1 MKNRIVILGI
11 ANVRVYAAT
20 VALYIIFAVKRLKT
34 ILLICGS
41 LCLLGFFGTALVNG
55 NHWYLV
61 PLGYGLGAII
71 VCIEMLSDFKT
82 IK

>member
-1 MKNRIVILGI
+1 MKNRIAILGI
-11 ANVRVYAAT
+11 ADVRVYAAT

-41 LCLLGFFGTALVNG
+41 LCLLGFFGTVPVNG
-55 NHWYLV
+55 NIWYMA
-61 PLGYGLGAII
+61 PLGYGLGTIV
-71 VCIEMLSDFKT
+71 VCIEMLLDFKT